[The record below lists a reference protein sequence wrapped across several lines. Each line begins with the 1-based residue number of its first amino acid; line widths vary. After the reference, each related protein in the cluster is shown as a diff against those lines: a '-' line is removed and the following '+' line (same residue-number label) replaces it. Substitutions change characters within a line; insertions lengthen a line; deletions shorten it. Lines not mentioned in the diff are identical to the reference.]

1 MPERQ
6 VVSTT
11 VAGDR
16 LGGAYWR
23 YWAATTS
30 TNLADGIRAGAF
42 PLLAAALSGEPVGV
56 AAVFAAQHG
65 AWLVFGLYAGVL
77 TDRHPPA
84 RILLVADV
92 CRVAV
97 LVLLLGCVAVEVATI
112 GLLVAVAFVIGT
124 AETFRDTAAP
134 SLLPRLVGDRL
145 LERAAGRLLS
155 SEVLGNEFLGPLL
168 GAALF
173 AVATALPLA
182 TDGLVLALA
191 VALVFSLPRTI
202 RSAAPQPPR
211 TVPAAPQP
219 APTAPAVPE
228 PAPTVPAAP
237 TPAPMVRAVPEP
249 APTVPAAPEPGMPN
263 PVVAGSR
270 LRAEL
275 GVGIRWLARHRQLRT
290 VTASGTLL
298 AFADA
303 AWWAV
308 LVVFATDVLHLPP
321 AGYGLLLAAGA
332 AGGAGGGLAAERLA
346 RYAGPVPL
354 LTGAVLVAGLP
365 ALALA
370 VAPPLPI
377 VLPVLA
383 LSSAGFAVWNVIA
396 FSNRQRRTPAHLF
409 GRVTSVHRVALCGG
423 STLGALAGGWV
434 TSAISLTA
442 MFALAG
448 AVTVVAA
455 AVQASAWGADGA
467 GSPSRTGPP
476 C

>member
-1 MPERQ
+1 MPECQ
-6 VVSTT
+6 VVPTT
-11 VAGDR
+11 AAGDR
-16 LGGAYWR
+16 LDGAYWR

-42 PLLAAALSGEPVGV
+42 PLLAAALTGEPVGV
-56 AAVFAAQHG
+56 AAVFAAQHA
-65 AWLVFGLYAGVL
+65 AWLAFGLYAGVL

-97 LVLLLGCVAVEVATI
+97 LAVLLGCVAIGMATI
-112 GLLVAVAFVIGT
+112 ALLVAVAFVIGT

-173 AVATALPLA
+173 AVAMALPLA
-182 TDGLVLALA
+182 ADGLVLALA
-191 VALVFSLPRTI
+191 VTLVLTLPRSI
-202 RSAAPQPPR
+202 RSAA
-211 TVPAAPQP
+211 AP
-219 APTAPAVPE
+219 E
-228 PAPTVPAAP
+228 
-237 TPAPMVRAVPEP
+237 RAT
-249 APTVPAAPEPGMPN
+249 TVPAAPEPGVPN
-263 PVVAGSR
+263 PAVAGSR
-270 LRAEL
+270 LRTQL

-290 VTASGTLL
+290 VTASGALL

-308 LVVFATDVLHLPP
+308 LVVFAADVLHLPP

-354 LTGAVLVAGLP
+354 LTGAVLLAGLS

-370 VAPPLPI
+370 VAPPLPF
-377 VLPVLA
+377 VLPLLA

-396 FSNRQRRTPAHLF
+396 FSTRQRRTPAHLF

-423 STLGALAGGWV
+423 STLGALTGGWV
-434 TSAISLTA
+434 TSAISLPA

-455 AVQASAWGADGA
+455 GVQASAWRADTGT
-467 GSPSRTGPP
+467 GSPSRAGPP

>member
-1 MPERQ
+1 MPECQ
-6 VVSTT
+6 VVPTT
-11 VAGDR
+11 AAGDR

-42 PLLAAALSGEPVGV
+42 PLLAAALTGEPVGV
-56 AAVFAAQHG
+56 AAVFAAQHA
-65 AWLVFGLYAGVL
+65 AWLAFGLYAGVL

-97 LVLLLGCVAVEVATI
+97 LAVLLGCVAVGVATI
-112 GLLVAVAFVIGT
+112 ALLVAVAFVIGT

-173 AVATALPLA
+173 AVAMALPLA
-182 TDGLVLALA
+182 ADGLVLALA
-191 VALVFSLPRTI
+191 VTLLLTLPRSI
-202 RSAAPQPPR
+202 RSAA
-211 TVPAAPQP
+211 AP
-219 APTAPAVPE
+219 E
-228 PAPTVPAAP
+228 
-237 TPAPMVRAVPEP
+237 RAT
-249 APTVPAAPEPGMPN
+249 TVPAAPEPGVPK
-263 PVVAGSR
+263 PAVAGSR
-270 LRAEL
+270 LHTQL

-290 VTASGTLL
+290 VTASGALL

-308 LVVFATDVLHLPP
+308 LVVFAADVLHLPP

-370 VAPPLPI
+370 VAPPLPV
-377 VLPVLA
+377 VLALLA

-396 FSNRQRRTPAHLF
+396 FATRQRRTPAHLF

-455 AVQASAWGADGA
+455 GVQAGAWRADTGA
-467 GSPSRTGPP
+467 GSPSRAGSA